1 MRVYNRYKVY
11 YERYGLVK
19 TLTKI
24 ISKPLRILNKYN
36 AYKKFN
42 NLKKEIFY
50 QNSIKDKFSYIYS
63 SHYWPSKESVSGP
76 GSELKNT
83 KNIRKELIKL
93 INQYK
98 IKKFLDAPCGDFNWM
113 QHVINKNIKY
123 IGGDIVT
130 ELITLNKKK
139 FVNTNINFIE
149 LNLIDDALPKA
160 DLILCRDCLIHL
172 SNNNIKKFLNNF
184 INSEI
189 KYLLVTSYETE
200 LDYKNNGYNSEIKDG
215 DFRPTFLMEEPFKLP
230 VPITKILDKDV
241 EHQNN
246 TNLKC
251 YLYLY
256 SKDQLKVID

>member
-1 MRVYNRYKVY
+1 MRVYNRYKEY

-19 TLTKI
+19 TLAKI

-63 SHYWPSKESVSGP
+63 SHYWPSRESVSGP

-113 QHVINKNIKY
+113 QHVINKNIQY

-139 FVNTNINFIE
+139 FVDSNIDFIE
-149 LNLIDDALPKA
+149 LNLIDDALPEA

-189 KYLLVTSYETE
+189 KYLLVTSYENE
-200 LDYKNNGYNSEIKDG
+200 LDYKNIGYNSEIKDG

-230 VPITKILDKDV
+230 APITKILDKDV

>member
-1 MRVYNRYKVY
+1 MKIYKRYKEY
-11 YERYGLVK
+11 YASYGFAK

-24 ISKPLRILNKYN
+24 ISKPLRILNKYI
-36 AYKKFN
+36 AYKNFY
-42 NLKKEIFY
+42 NLKKTIFA

-76 GSELKNT
+76 GSELENT
-83 KNIRKELIKL
+83 KNVRKELVKL
-93 INQYK
+93 IDQLK
-98 IKKFLDAPCGDFNWM
+98 IKKFLDIPCGDFNWM
-113 QHVINKNIKY
+113 QHIINKDIEY
-123 IGGDIVT
+123 VGGDIVT
-130 ELITLNKKK
+130 ELIDLNKKK
-139 FVNTNINFIE
+139 FINSNIKFIE
-149 LNLIDDALPKA
+149 LNIIEDKLPQA
-160 DLILCRDCLIHL
+160 DLMLCRDCLIHL

-189 KYLLVTSYETE
+189 NYLLVTSYEAN
-200 LDYKNNGYNSEIKDG
+200 LDKKSIGYNSEIKDG

-241 EHQNN
+241 EHRNN

-256 SKDQLKVID
+256 SKNQLKVID

>member
-1 MRVYNRYKVY
+1 MRVYNRYKEY

-113 QHVINKNIKY
+113 QHVINKNIQY

-200 LDYKNNGYNSEIKDG
+200 LDYKNIGYNSEIKDG